1 MKKKE
6 FLNKKTEYPHMGF
19 KSDDIIIRF
28 SKLEDYERAP
38 FIVNGFVFDIVD
50 NGSGNGWSKS
60 YIVHLDSDNSI
71 TYPELGITRISR
83 EGFLNQFSFS
93 PRDSN
98 SDISKIEIYTKAQMS
113 GELLD
118 FGCKDGQI
126 IFQNIQYGTD
136 CVLNEVNKA
145 FFKKETPIAITL
157 TYSEY
162 KVDRENF
169 VDSVRGLKE
178 IVFPDFKFI

>member
-1 MKKKE
+1 
-6 FLNKKTEYPHMGF
+6 MGF

-50 NGSGNGWSKS
+50 NGSGNGWGKS
-60 YIVHLDSDNSI
+60 HIVHLDSDNSI
-71 TYPELGITRISR
+71 VYPKLGIIRVSR
-83 EGFLNQFSFS
+83 EGFLNQFNFS

-98 SDISKIEIYTKAQMS
+98 SNISKIEIHTKEQMTD
-113 GELLD
+113 ELLD

-126 IFQNIQYGTD
+126 IFQNIQYGTECD
-136 CVLNEVNKA
+136 LNETNRA
-145 FFKKETPIAITL
+145 FFKKELPMMITL
-157 TYSEY
+157 TYNEY
-162 KVDRENF
+162 KKDRENF

-178 IVFPDFKFI
+178 IVFPDFKFL